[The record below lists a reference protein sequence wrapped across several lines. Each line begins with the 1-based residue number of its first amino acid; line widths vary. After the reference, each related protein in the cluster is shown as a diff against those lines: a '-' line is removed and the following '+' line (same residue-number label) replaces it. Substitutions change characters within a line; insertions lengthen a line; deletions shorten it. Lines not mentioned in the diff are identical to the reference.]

1 MNKTQST
8 YKYLPFLAMAYIS
21 IMICSDLL
29 VNKRVSMVYGYTT
42 AATLIFPFWFIIND
56 VIAEVYGYKLC
67 RNILLAAFAIQL
79 FFDLICYLAIHLPS
93 PSDWKNQAAF
103 DLVLGHLIRIAVG
116 TLSAYVIGG
125 LINIHLLTKW
135 KALMSGKHFLLR
147 CIGSSAIAEAFYSAL
162 NVWAIL
168 LGSLP
173 ASKIAMIMCWSY
185 TLKIVFTLVM
195 AYPAMLLVRFL
206 KNAEGVDAYD
216 KVSYEKMIWA
226 ARSTEKTHI

>member
-1 MNKTQST
+1 
-8 YKYLPFLAMAYIS
+8 MAYIS
-21 IMICSDLL
+21 IMICADLL
-29 VNKRVSMVYGYTT
+29 VNKPVTMIYGYTT

-67 RNILLAAFAIQL
+67 RNILWAAFAIQL
-79 FFDLICYLAIHLPS
+79 SFDLICYLAIHLPS
-93 PSDWKNQAAF
+93 PFDWKNQAAF
-103 DLVLGHLIRIAVG
+103 DLVLGHLIRIAIG
-116 TLSAYVIGG
+116 TLSAYAIGG

-135 KALMSGKHFLLR
+135 KALMSGRYFLLR
-147 CIGSSAIAEAFYSAL
+147 CIGSSTIGEAFYSAL

-185 TLKIVFTLVM
+185 LLKIFFTSIM

-206 KNAEGVDAYD
+206 KSSEAMQP
-216 KVSYEKMIWA
+216 EKESSMKIMWA
-226 ARSTEKTHI
+226 QSAEKTQER